1 MTRTRRVRRTATA
14 AASAAVF
21 ALLVTAC
28 GSDEPADEATSANKG
43 GASAEAAADPAAK
56 ALTQADLDKAILAE
70 GDVKGLKVAP
80 FTEADLAAAK
90 TATADN
96 AACKPIVSLMSAGS
110 LGEPGASAQ
119 RRATSMPPEPA
130 KDASPE
136 EKLEAG
142 LAAMGGAALTSDVLS
157 SYDGKGAE
165 EALATLRTAG
175 EACAGGFT
183 ATAGTEKT
191 KVTKVA
197 PATYSGGDEAVAF
210 TVTVDLEG
218 ESATSELVVARK
230 GSTLAAFYSMSLSG
244 KTEQPKEAI
253 DAQLAKLA

>member
-1 MTRTRRVRRTATA
+1 MSRTTRVRRTAI
-14 AASAAVF
+14 AASAVAF

-28 GSDEPADEATSANKG
+28 GSDEPAGEDTPASKDK
-43 GASAEAAADPAAK
+43 ASAEAAADPAAK
-56 ALTQADLDKAILAE
+56 ALTQAELDKAVLAE
-70 GDVKGLKVAP
+70 GDVKGLKVAS
-80 FTEADLAAAK
+80 FKEAELAAAK
-90 TATADN
+90 TATADDE
-96 AACKPIVSLMSAGS
+96 ACKPFASVMFVGS

-119 RRATSMPPEPA
+119 RRATAMPPEPA

-157 SYDGKGAE
+157 SYDGQGAQ

-183 ATAGTEKT
+183 ATVGTDKT

-210 TVTVDLEG
+210 TLTTDAEG
-218 ESATSELVVARK
+218 ESMTSQIVVARK
-230 GSTLAAFYSMSLSG
+230 GSTLASFFTMSLSG

-253 DAQLAKLA
+253 DAQLAKLG